1 MSGNLVCGKENT
13 QHARGRGPREGEYPT
28 CPGSWHAGSKIL
40 NMPGELA
47 CGKEN
52 TRHARGFDSREEE
65 GKGLNMPGV
74 LGRGKK
80 NIGG

>member
-1 MSGNLVCGKENT
+1 MSGSLICGIKNT
-13 QHARGRGPREGEYPT
+13 QHARGVGLRDQKYST
-28 CPGSWHAGSKIL
+28 CPGSWPAGRRIP

-52 TRHARGFDSREEE
+52 TQHARGFDSREEE

-74 LGRGKK
+74 LSRG
-80 NIGG
+80 IY

>member
-1 MSGNLVCGKENT
+1 MPGVSARGKENT
-13 QHARGRGPREGEYPT
+13 HVREFDLRDQKYPT
-28 CPGSWHAGSKIL
+28 CPGSWPAGSKIL

-52 TRHARGFDSREEE
+52 TQHARGFDSREEE

-74 LGRGKK
+74 LSRGKK
-80 NIGG
+80 KIGV

>member
-1 MSGNLVCGKENT
+1 
-13 QHARGRGPREGEYPT
+13 
-28 CPGSWHAGSKIL
+28 
-40 NMPGELA
+40 MPGELA

-52 TRHARGFDSREEE
+52 TQHARGFDSREEE

-80 NIGG
+80 KIGG